1 MQFNFAKPALG
12 VVYCT
17 TMSRPDSVLTLALLY
32 GFEGKREARV
42 SAIALTGAS
51 LGAAHFCDA
60 VRGFYVGTG
69 MFVNSNRYLPVGLDA
84 DAITNGDPPMLKAA
98 YAKYPSSVN
107 DVSDTAE
114 VTALVRNSLTAQN
127 DGNAVVVLSAS
138 AAKLLAM
145 LGLPGVRDLV
155 AAKVKM
161 LVISDGLPDPASS
174 RQLLAEWPTRIVLCG
189 IDVGDALPFPGE
201 SLDKDFAWSPAHPVA
216 DAYRAFRTMPY
227 DTPSQDLAAIYYAVH
242 PDSEFFH
249 LSEPGTIE
257 FTDDGRSTFRQS
269 PEGKHRQL
277 VIDATQKDSLIR
289 TFVEITS
296 AKPVPRPQFRR
307 RAADADAAKA
317 AEEKKPDTA
326 KQDPK

>member
-32 GFEGKREARV
+32 GFEGKKEARV

-84 DAITNGDPPMLKAA
+84 DAITNGDSPMVKAA
-98 YAKYPSSVN
+98 YAKYPSGVN

-127 DGNAVVVLSAS
+127 DGNVVVVLSAS
-138 AAKLLAM
+138 AAKLLAT
-145 LGLPGVRDLV
+145 LSLPGVRDLV

-161 LVISDGLPDPASS
+161 LVISGDLPDPASS
-174 RQLLAEWPTRIVLCG
+174 RRLLAEWPTRIVLCG
-189 IDVGDALPFPGE
+189 TDVGDALPFSGA
-201 SLDKDFAWSPAHPVA
+201 SVDKDFAWSPAHPVA
-216 DAYRAFRTMPY
+216 DAYRAFQKMPY
-227 DTPSQDLAAIYYAVH
+227 DTPSQDLAAVYYAVH
-242 PDSEFFH
+242 PDSDFFH

-257 FTDDGRSTFRQS
+257 IADDGRSKFR
-269 PEGKHRQL
+269 PNPDGKQRQL
-277 VIDATQKDSLIR
+277 TLDAAQKDSLIR
-289 TFVEITS
+289 TLVEITS

-307 RAADADAAKA
+307 RVADADAAKA
-317 AEEKKPDTA
+317 AEDKKPDTA